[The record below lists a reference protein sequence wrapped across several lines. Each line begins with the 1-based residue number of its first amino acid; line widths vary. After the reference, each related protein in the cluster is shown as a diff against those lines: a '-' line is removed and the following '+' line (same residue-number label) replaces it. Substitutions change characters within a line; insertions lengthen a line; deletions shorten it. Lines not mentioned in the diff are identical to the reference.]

1 MMMNG
6 NYICAYHFAVYTD
19 AKLYYHA
26 VYLKLLYKYE
36 YKCNVY
42 RHWTCTIK
50 RKQSYIENLPSYNRN
65 SNDKILKVNI
75 KNVPCKNNA
84 LYSYKESKSKE
95 KYCDYE
101 IKGNIRPCAR
111 KW

>member
-1 MMMNG
+1 MDPEVYNKSNKLEKDKYHHRISLICVIIIIIKKPHRYREQICGFPEGKGVGGWEKWVKEVRFMMMNG

-42 RHWTCTIK
+42 RH
-50 RKQSYIENLPSYNRN
+50 
-65 SNDKILKVNI
+65 
-75 KNVPCKNNA
+75 
-84 LYSYKESKSKE
+84 
-95 KYCDYE
+95 
-101 IKGNIRPCAR
+101 
-111 KW
+111 